1 MDRTASRQYQNQ
13 ELMAASPVR
22 LVVMLYERAIGSLN
36 EAVEA
41 IAAGDIERRWQA
53 NKKAVD
59 IITHLA
65 LTLDFE
71 QGGEIARNLD
81 NLYRFMLRMLL
92 DVDLRNDPKPAR
104 HVIGLLEPLC
114 ESWRQIAKGA
124 GAAGAKAPGTHSAK
138 TLASPPASG
147 VAISA

>member
-1 MDRTASRQYQNQ
+1 VAPTASRHYQNQ
-13 ELMAASPVR
+13 EIMSASPIR
-22 LVVMLYERAIGSLN
+22 LVVMLYERAIASLN
-36 EAVEA
+36 EAVDA
-41 IAAGDIERRWQA
+41 IAAGDVERRWQA
-53 NKKAVD
+53 NKKAIE

-81 NLYRFMLRMLL
+81 NLYRFMLRVLL

-114 ESWRQIAKGA
+114 ESWKQLAKGA
-124 GAAGAKAPGTHSAK
+124 ASGGKAPATHSAES
-138 TLASPPASG
+138 LATPPSSG
-147 VAISA
+147 IAISA